1 MRRLPVAHSAR
12 LRGRRP
18 TDVATVAD
26 NIHMK
31 EDEQVVRP
39 ITLYAEGATVY
50 ITGSGAAFLLP
61 VPGRRDND
69 NRRRR
74 QAVTRQPTVNKPSHR
89 IRRAAEEGA
98 DVAVDSSASIRS
110 TTPSK
115 SIQNNPTSPTRMATY
130 FHYVHNTH
138 NSHGQ
143 QSTFEVTSSLL

>member
-1 MRRLPVAHSAR
+1 VSREKPRKPVKKNTA
-12 LRGRRP
+12 
-18 TDVATVAD
+18 

-31 EDEQVVRP
+31 EDEQVARP
-39 ITLYAEGATVY
+39 TVLYAEGATVY

-61 VPGRRDND
+61 VPGRRVND

-89 IRRAAEEGA
+89 IRRAAEVA

-130 FHYVHNTH
+130 FHYVHSTH

>member
-1 MRRLPVAHSAR
+1 
-12 LRGRRP
+12 
-18 TDVATVAD
+18 VAD

-31 EDEQVVRP
+31 EDEQVARP
-39 ITLYAEGATVY
+39 TVLYAEGATVY

-89 IRRAAEEGA
+89 IRRAAEVA